1 MCPALAAH
9 QAGYDDAPSLA
20 RETAVGI
27 LGLLV
32 LGLVG
37 YGATL
42 GFHISNLHN
51 GLHALAFAGSGST
64 CSAPDRATASVSCSW
79 ARGGGGG
86 DVLRPPVRPDSPSL
100 PGAEWLAWVRSGWC
114 RW

>member
-1 MCPALAAH
+1 MSPALAAH

-20 RETAVGI
+20 REAAVGS

-42 GFHISNLHN
+42 GLHISNLHN
-51 GLHALAFAGSGST
+51 GLLALTFAV
-64 CSAPDRATASVSCSW
+64 SVSTYC
-79 ARGGGGG
+79 A
-86 DVLRPPVRPDSPSL
+86 PPR
-100 PGAEWLAWVRSGWC
+100 R
-114 RW
+114 